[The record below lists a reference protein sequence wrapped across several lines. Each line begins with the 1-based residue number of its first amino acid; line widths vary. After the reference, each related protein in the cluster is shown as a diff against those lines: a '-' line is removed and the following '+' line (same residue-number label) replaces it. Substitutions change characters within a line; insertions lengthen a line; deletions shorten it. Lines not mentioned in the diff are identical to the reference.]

1 MAIVQSDLVITGNGR
16 TNAIWLSPRQNRVTI
31 YYPPGVTGDLEVVS
45 GVVESELIPH
55 FILNNQEGAVAQ
67 ATASIIGFIE
77 GPGLLAF
84 DVTLLSGG
92 NIKVNVAETF

>member
-31 YYPPGVTGDLEVVS
+31 YYPPGVTGTLEVYS
-45 GVVESELIPH
+45 GVVESELFPH
-55 FILNNQEGAVAQ
+55 FISNQVGTFPDT
-67 ATASIIGFIE
+67 TASVIGFIE

>member
-45 GVVESELIPH
+45 GV
-55 FILNNQEGAVAQ
+55 
-67 ATASIIGFIE
+67 
-77 GPGLLAF
+77 
-84 DVTLLSGG
+84 LSLS
-92 NIKVNVAETF
+92 